1 MNLNFLL
8 VVLVITGSE
17 CSKILFIHPSLSRSH
32 VIPSQVLAKI
42 LANKGHEVTFVS
54 PYPQSKPIKNFRDIK
69 LEASDEEMN
78 ILNAMQK
85 GMSESKISFSVMI
98 SAMSMLQNF
107 GNNTLHAPEMKNLM
121 KNEKF
126 DLVIVG
132 YLMNEYFL
140 GLADHFKCPSIVFFP
155 AFSLSA
161 LDKMVG
167 NPLSPEGAA
176 HAMANVRSID
186 SFRERLINYIMHFA
200 DLMLMK
206 QFFDYQAKAVY
217 E

>member
-1 MNLNFLL
+1 MNLNFIL
-8 VVLVITGSE
+8 VVLVITSCE

-42 LANKGHEVTFVS
+42 LAKKGHEVTFVS
-54 PYPQSKPIKNFRDIK
+54 PYPQNKPIKNFRDIK
-69 LEASDEEMN
+69 LEASEDDTSIYN
-78 ILNAMQK
+78 KMQK
-85 GMSESKISFSVMI
+85 GMSESKISFSVMT

-107 GNNTLHAPEMKNLM
+107 GNNTLHATEMKDLI

-167 NPLSPEGAA
+167 NPLSPEGSS
-176 HAMANVRSID
+176 HILANLRSLD
-186 SFRERLINYIMHFA
+186 SFRERLINFIMHFV
-200 DLMLMK
+200 DLILMK
-206 QFFDYQAKAVY
+206 KFFDYQARAVN